1 MARCPADHPYICT
14 YLCTYVL
21 IQAWTPLILSDLPDS
36 AKPHLRSGQTP
47 LPIRLDWTKTM
58 SSHSEPGPEPGSE
71 SSRVPTPSST
81 IYYQQESFDGILPKV
96 IDLARSTIW
105 PGSDPDD
112 QVTVERLKGGSFN
125 RVIGLTLTRSET
137 TNQDATSSQH
147 IEPLSSE
154 RSVKRILRIPRF
166 DSGQIAA
173 NAAAFLFA
181 RRYLGTQV
189 PRVTIIDKTDDNI
202 LKKPYMVQNRLN
214 GRPVSQA
221 YPELGHDQ
229 KCRVARDLGRAV
241 RNMLAVR
248 STQIGSL
255 VLLQD
260 DKTRDAEFGVIPW
273 RPEIFWS
280 EAETDEPIAYSEG
293 AGTESTAE
301 LLRTRFR
308 QELARDLRSFGEG
321 VDSPYSEALYGAFCS
336 MASELDADGWF
347 KHCDGYITLA
357 HLDLEPRNIMVDPTC
372 GPDRPIIS
380 GILDWDSAVLAPMF
394 MSCTPPMWIWG
405 WLEGEDEDERKA
417 GEEPVDPEQK
427 ELKLIFEE
435 AAGPFYLRFAYEPAY
450 RLARRLVRLAVGG
463 IHSNEDDREAR
474 AMLTEWR
481 SIHGGNTTFMW
492 EPWESPPLDP
502 LEIEDWHL
510 DTLFINDAE
519 EACA

>member
-1 MARCPADHPYICT
+1 
-14 YLCTYVL
+14 
-21 IQAWTPLILSDLPDS
+21 
-36 AKPHLRSGQTP
+36 
-47 LPIRLDWTKTM
+47 M

-71 SSRVPTPSST
+71 SRRVPTPSST
-81 IYYQQESFDGILPKV
+81 IYYEQESFDSIRHKAV
-96 IDLARSTIW
+96 DLARSTIW
-105 PGSDPDD
+105 PGSDLDD

-125 RVIGLTLTRSET
+125 RVIGLTLTRRET

-147 IEPLSSE
+147 IEPLFSE
-154 RSVKRILRIPRF
+154 RRVQSILRIPRY
-166 DSGQIAA
+166 DSAQIAA
-173 NAAAFLFA
+173 DVAALLFA

-189 PRVTIIDKTDDNI
+189 PQVITFDKTDDNI
-202 LKKPYMVQNRLN
+202 LQKPYMIQNRLN
-214 GRPVSQA
+214 GRPVLYI
-221 YPELGHDQ
+221 YPELGHGQ
-229 KCRVARDLGRAV
+229 KCRVARDLGRAF
-241 RNMLAVR
+241 RKMLAVR

-255 VLLQD
+255 VLMQD

-273 RPEIFWS
+273 RPHIFWR
-280 EAETDEPIAYSEG
+280 EAETDEVIAYSEG
-293 AGTESTAE
+293 AATESTAE

-308 QELARDLRSFGEG
+308 KELALILRSLAEG
-321 VDSPYSEALYGAFCS
+321 VEDPLSEALYGAFCS

-380 GILDWDSAVLAPMF
+380 GILDWDSAALAPMF

-405 WLEGEDEDERKA
+405 WLEGEEEDERKA

-435 AAGPFYLRFAYEPAY
+435 AAGPFYLRLAYGPAY
-450 RLARRLVRLAVGG
+450 RLARRLVRFAVEG
-463 IHSNEDDREAR
+463 IHSNEDVCEAK
-474 AMLTEWR
+474 AMLIEWR
-481 SIHGGNTTFMW
+481 SIQGGNTPYIW
-492 EPWESPPLDP
+492 ETWETWESPPLEP
-502 LEIEDWHL
+502 LEIDDWHL